1 MSKVEETRE
10 SFFSSNIGKK
20 IKRKFNMSYPK
31 MTNMRIIQ
39 KKLVYVIGL
48 SANLAFKDV
57 NLKLKF
63 INRFNLINMNISDSM
78 EKYKNWW

>member
-1 MSKVEETRE
+1 
-10 SFFSSNIGKK
+10 
-20 IKRKFNMSYPK
+20 
-31 MTNMRIIQ
+31 MRIIQ